1 MKKIDNGEDSMKNL
15 LNSKMLGKLTTL
27 KMFLLQQQK
36 SRDKKRSRDFK
47 LFKQLFKRNKTE

>member
-15 LNSKMLGKLTTL
+15 LNYKMLGKLTTL